1 MTSGLNMKDIAY
13 SVIKN
18 KILTNE
24 FISGQYLEEKMLCEL
39 VGVSRTPIR
48 EAVRQLEV
56 EGFLQTK
63 MSKGIFVTTIGVEET
78 KDLFQARM
86 LVEPIV
92 LELAWTYLEI
102 LPLEELCQ
110 KTQSAILIED
120 FQELNE
126 LDYEFH
132 NYINSHC
139 PNSIMMN
146 IVNQIQDQ
154 FQRVRTLNYYDH
166 DRILGGAH
174 EHIALVQTFRENNI
188 EKAKDLLLQHI
199 QNTKKYYY
207 MSLMNQ

>member
-110 KTQSAILIED
+110 KTQS
-120 FQELNE
+120 
-126 LDYEFH
+126 
-132 NYINSHC
+132 
-139 PNSIMMN
+139 
-146 IVNQIQDQ
+146 V
-154 FQRVRTLNYYDH
+154 
-166 DRILGGAH
+166 
-174 EHIALVQTFRENNI
+174 
-188 EKAKDLLLQHI
+188 
-199 QNTKKYYY
+199 
-207 MSLMNQ
+207 